1 MNPAVPDKDPRTLG
15 QRQRL
20 HVKLTA
26 LLIEKI
32 YAAGFECSWGETY
45 RVPAQAAAN
54 AASGA
59 GIVNSLH
66 IQRLA
71 VDLQLFKAGGYDTD
85 VSDYK
90 QFADYWLTLD
100 PLCAA
105 GYYFHTVDADHF
117 SLTYQGRM

>member
-1 MNPAVPDKDPRTLG
+1 MNPSMPDHDPRTLG
-15 QRQRL
+15 ERQRL

-32 YAAGFECSWGETY
+32 YASGFECSWGETY

-71 VDLQLFKAGGYDTD
+71 VDLQLFKSGGYDTD

-117 SLTYQGRM
+117 SITYHGIM